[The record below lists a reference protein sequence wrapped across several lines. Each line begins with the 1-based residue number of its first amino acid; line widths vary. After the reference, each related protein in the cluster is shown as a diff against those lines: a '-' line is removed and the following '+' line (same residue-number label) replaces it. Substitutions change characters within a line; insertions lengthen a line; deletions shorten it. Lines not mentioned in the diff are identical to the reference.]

1 MSSSVFKGLL
11 GKGRCRGAGRGG
23 GGGLRA
29 FPCICKDWYGTVNSN
44 V

>member
-23 GGGLRA
+23 GLR
-29 FPCICKDWYGTVNSN
+29 WYGTVNSN